1 MNNGHDNLATR
12 VTLLQQAQSG
22 IEHPAWDEIVG
33 YYHPF
38 ITRILCAMGFRDA
51 DLEDVR
57 QVVFLKLWKGLTNY
71 QHQPERARFR
81 TWLSRLVRNAAA
93 DWTRENSRRSE
104 RSIDLPIE
112 ATSLHPATPSE
123 VEQYIESEWQ
133 KHIVD
138 LAVNRLRSVFSI
150 NAFEIFIRSLRGE
163 TTEQIAKELGLRKE
177 SVYVLRTRVKSR
189 LTQELIQ
196 LRRELELPDH

>member
-1 MNNGHDNLATR
+1 MNDGQDNLATR
-12 VTLLQQAQSG
+12 ITLLQQAQSG
-22 IEHPAWDEIVG
+22 MEHPAWEEIVG

-38 ITRILCAMGFRDA
+38 VTRILRAMGFRDA

-57 QVVFLKLWKGLTNY
+57 QVVFLKLWKGLTSY

-81 TWLSRLVRNAAA
+81 TWLSRLVRNAAT
-93 DWTRENSRRSE
+93 DWTRENSRFLDKV
-104 RSIDLPIE
+104 IVLHIE
-112 ATSLHPATPSE
+112 DTNQCLSTPSQ

-138 LAVNRLRSVFSI
+138 LAVNRLRKIFSV

-163 TTEQIAKELGLRKE
+163 STIEIAKQLGLRKE
-177 SVYVLRTRVKSR
+177 SVYVLRTRVKLR
-189 LTQELIQ
+189 LSQELIQ
-196 LRRELELPDH
+196 IRRELEFPED